1 MAINSRYKLK
11 TGEEVAYFPPIQNT
25 ANEII

>member
-11 TGEEVAYFPPIQNT
+11 TGEEVAYFPPIQNKD
-25 ANEII
+25 E

>member
-25 ANEII
+25 DE